1 MVGASV
7 LEGNFLII
15 LTAFS
20 FIYNLSDLA
29 KGDAWETACNAT
41 CMGHACQLY
50 HENVNI
56 SKFAHRAR
64 ERKRA
69 LTCTFVPCT
78 PKKALGPFGLKR
90 NTKKFH

>member
-41 CMGHACQLY
+41 CMGHACHL
-50 HENVNI
+50 H
-56 SKFAHRAR
+56 AHLSPAHPKRPLDHLGLR
-64 ERKRA
+64 EI
-69 LTCTFVPCT
+69 
-78 PKKALGPFGLKR
+78 PKNFINDWNSNLKGI
-90 NTKKFH
+90 KLAS